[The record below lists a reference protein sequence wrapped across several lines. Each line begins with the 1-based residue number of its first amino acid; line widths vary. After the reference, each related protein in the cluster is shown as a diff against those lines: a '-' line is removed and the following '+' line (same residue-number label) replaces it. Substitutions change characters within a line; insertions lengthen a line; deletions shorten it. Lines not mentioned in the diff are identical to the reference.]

1 MPHPRQLNKNR
12 IYPNFHPRIAT
23 GFVVPINE
31 ELTCVSAAIRIPQTD
46 SEHKCIKFN
55 GGCTEAVDCVWPDHT
70 KNQQH
75 ADDLTLENTARR
87 EYAAETGYDSSSCFS
102 LFERIDLT
110 HHVGKDRKVKGYFLA
125 ILKSSAMP
133 SSERIEASEMRPP
146 VWIPIANLLRGE
158 HDGVKFIPQ
167 HQEAGIIALAHLM
180 RLLSESIEAD
190 PSCTNPL
197 TSKFRE
203 RRDALSMEIAF
214 ALGSR
219 GLESLEDYA
228 GLIASEAKQ
237 GIR

>member
-12 IYPNFHPRIAT
+12 IYPDIHPRVAAA
-23 GFVVPINE
+23 FVVPFNE
-31 ELTCVSAAIRIPQTD
+31 DLTAISAAHRIPQTD

-55 GGCTEAVDCVWPDHT
+55 GGCTETEDCVWPDHT

-75 ADDLTLENTARR
+75 ADDITLGNTARR
-87 EYAAETGYDSSSCFS
+87 EYAAETAFDASTCFT
-102 LFERIDLT
+102 LFDRIDLT
-110 HHVGKDRKVKGYFLA
+110 HRVGKDRKTKGYFLA
-125 ILKSSAMP
+125 ILRSSATP
-133 SSERIEASEMRPP
+133 SAERIEASEMKPP

-180 RLLSESIEAD
+180 RLLTESIDAD
-190 PSCTNPL
+190 PDCTNSI

-228 GLIASEAKQ
+228 ALIAAEAKQ